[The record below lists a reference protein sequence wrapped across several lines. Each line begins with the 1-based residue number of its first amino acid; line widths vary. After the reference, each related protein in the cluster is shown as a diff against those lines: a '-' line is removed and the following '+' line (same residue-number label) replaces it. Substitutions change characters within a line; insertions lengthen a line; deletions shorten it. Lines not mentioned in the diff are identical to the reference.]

1 MLQEEG
7 SQSEEKAAAQCPAL
21 VFQRQR
27 VNGTAIIF
35 NYLGWAEVTLYN
47 RIRDRNLSAP
57 PCISVHN

>member
-27 VNGTAIIF
+27 ENGTAIIF
-35 NYLGWAEVTLYN
+35 NYLGLGRGYLV
-47 RIRDRNLSAP
+47 
-57 PCISVHN
+57 